1 MLPVVAHNILES
13 VEIMAKSAVNFSEK
27 CIAGLEATDQGPN
40 SVHRGLSMVT
50 ALVPEIGYDLS
61 AKIAQEAE
69 KTGKTV
75 EEIAIEK
82 TDLSPSKIK
91 EILDPFKMINP
102 GL

>member
-1 MLPVVAHNILES
+1 
-13 VEIMAKSAVNFSEK
+13 
-27 CIAGLEATDQGPN
+27 
-40 SVHRGLSMVT
+40 MVT

-75 EEIAIEK
+75 EEIAIDK

>member
-1 MLPVVAHNILES
+1 
-13 VEIMAKSAVNFSEK
+13 
-27 CIAGLEATDQGPN
+27 
-40 SVHRGLSMVT
+40 MVT